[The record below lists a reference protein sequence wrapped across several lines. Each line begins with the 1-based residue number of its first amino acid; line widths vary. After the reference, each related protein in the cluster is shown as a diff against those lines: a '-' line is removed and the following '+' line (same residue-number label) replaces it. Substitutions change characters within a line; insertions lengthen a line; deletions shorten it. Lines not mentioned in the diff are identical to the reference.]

1 MHYPAHWSE
10 VVKLPTCESPI
21 CHGGE
26 RIGHR
31 VRCVPAA
38 SSETVSE
45 TGAIAQHAAQ
55 LRTAQPAWAAL
66 PVAERLQALGELATA
81 IAARGAAIEAAL
93 VADTGRLAA
102 SRAEVA
108 AAGRLVDLWSP
119 LAEQLLACPPERPT
133 RERAVYAAGQRVAYP
148 LVGVITPWNSP
159 LGLSLIDAFPA
170 LIAGCAVIVKP
181 SEIAD
186 SFVAPLN
193 AAIGAVPALAAV
205 LRFVTGAGDVGEEVI
220 DTVDAL
226 CFTGSVATGRKV
238 AARAAGRL
246 VPAFLEL
253 GGKDPAI
260 VLSGCDLD
268 RAAGGIAWSGTFN
281 SGQLCHAIERVYV
294 EAAAHDAFLARL
306 VARIEALTLAYP
318 TPQDGVL
325 GPFIDSRQAAIVQQ
339 HIDDALTKGARIVTG
354 GKTRAAGARI
364 WLEPTVLVDVNHD
377 MLIMREETFGPVLPV
392 MQVADASEALRL
404 ANDSCYGLS
413 ASVWG
418 PEPLA
423 LDIARAINAGS
434 VSINDASLAAVVM
447 EAEKNSFGVSGLG
460 GSRMGPPALLRFTR
474 AKALMISRM
483 TGDSPWW

>member
-1 MHYPAHWSE
+1 MQ
-10 VVKLPTCESPI
+10 
-21 CHGGE
+21 
-26 RIGHR
+26 R
-31 VRCVPAA
+31 
-38 SSETVSE
+38 
-45 TGAIAQHAAQ
+45 
-55 LRTAQPAWAAL
+55 
-66 PVAERLQALGELATA
+66 RLQALGELAAA
-81 IAARGAAIEAAL
+81 IAADATAIEAAL

-108 AAGRLVDLWSP
+108 AAGRLVELWTP
-119 LAEQLLACPPERPT
+119 LAEQLLACPPKRTT
-133 RERAVYAAGQRVAYP
+133 REPFVFAASQRVPYG

-159 LGLSLIDAFPA
+159 LGLSLIDAWPA
-170 LIAGCAVIVKP
+170 LIAGCAVLVKP

-186 SFVAPLN
+186 GFVAPLM
-193 AAIGAVPALAAV
+193 AAIARVPVLAGV
-205 LRFVTGAGDVGEEVI
+205 LRFVTGAGEIGERVI
-220 DTVDAL
+220 DAVDAV

-238 AARAAGRL
+238 AMRAAGRL

-281 SGQLCHAIERVYV
+281 SGQLCHSIERVYA
-294 EAAAHDAFLARL
+294 EAAIHDAFLARL
-306 VARIEALTLAYP
+306 VARVKALTLAFP
-318 TPQDGVL
+318 APQDGVL
-325 GPFIDSRQAAIVQQ
+325 GPFIDPRQAAIVQHQ
-339 HIDDALTKGARIVTG
+339 LDDALAKGARIVTG
-354 GKTRAAGARI
+354 GKTRAAGSRI

-377 MLIMREETFGPVLPV
+377 MVIMREETFGPVLPV
-392 MQVADASEALRL
+392 MQVADAAEALRL

-423 LDIARAINAGS
+423 LELACAINAGS

-460 GSRMGPPALLRFTR
+460 GSRMGPPALLRFVR
-474 AKALMISRM
+474 SKALMISRI